1 MTFMTFVTFMTFLYS
16 AQHPLI
22 HIIIVIIS
30 RLSLQGNQEQLSPQQ
45 LQEQPQAAAPPPVS
59 PESETS
65 ERRKDYFFFAISW
78 GIIMRI
84 DGKNVI
90 L

>member
-1 MTFMTFVTFMTFLYS
+1 MTFVTFMTFLYS
-16 AQHPLI
+16 AQHSLM

-45 LQEQPQAAAPPPVS
+45 LQEQPKAAAPPPVS

-65 ERRKDYFFFAISW
+65 ERRKDYFFLQFLRELLC
-78 GIIMRI
+78 GLTEKM
-84 DGKNVI
+84 
-90 L
+90 